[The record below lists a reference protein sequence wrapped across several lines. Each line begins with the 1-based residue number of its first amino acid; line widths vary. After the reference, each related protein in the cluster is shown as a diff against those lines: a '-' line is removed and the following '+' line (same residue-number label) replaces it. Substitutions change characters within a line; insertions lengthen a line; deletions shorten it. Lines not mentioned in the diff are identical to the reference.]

1 MQTPAAGPLT
11 LVGLGNPGTRYQRTR
26 HNVGADWVRL
36 AASDLAADM
45 APSKRLQG
53 SLGEG
58 LCGGARVV
66 LFVPD
71 SYVNE
76 SGGPVAKLVAKK
88 GGKLDRL
95 LVVHDEVDLP
105 CGRVRLKSGGG
116 TAGHNGLRSLAAALG
131 GGGFL
136 RMRIGVGHPGS
147 RDAMIPHVLG
157 KPSPDE
163 GELLQL
169 AFALGLQVLPD
180 LAGGDWEA
188 ACRSLHSQC

>member
-1 MQTPAAGPLT
+1 MQTPATTPLT

-36 AASDLAADM
+36 AASDLAVQM

-58 LCGGARVV
+58 QCAGAKVV

-76 SGGPVAKLVAKK
+76 SGGPVAKLVGKK
-88 GGKLDRL
+88 GGQLNRL

-131 GGGFL
+131 GGEFL

-157 KPSPDE
+157 KPAPDE
-163 GELLQL
+163 GELLHR
-169 AFALGLQVLPD
+169 AFQLGLLVLPD